1 LQELEL
7 GITATYAAGRQT
19 PVLAKAARSTIIT
32 WLAIGMLGGAGTLAV
47 AQRVPVRHTALVAAT
62 PAIATPKKAHSK
74 HGPWFAREMWL
85 VAQCRRELYQGNS
98 VRAMEML
105 DRYAQEFPL
114 GELVAQALLLRVEV
128 MRTRG
133 ERTRALAIANQFVAN
148 NPKSPYAESMRRFI
162 GEARPK

>member
-1 LQELEL
+1 M

-32 WLAIGMLGGAGTLAV
+32 WLGIGMLGGAATLGV
-47 AQRVPVRHTALVAAT
+47 AQRVPVRHSVLMAAPATATA
-62 PAIATPKKAHSK
+62 KKALSK

-85 VAQCRRELYQGNS
+85 MAQCRRELYQGNS
-98 VRAMEML
+98 VRAMETL

-133 ERTRALAIANQFVAN
+133 ERTRALAIANQFVAS
-148 NPKSPYAESMRRFI
+148 NPKSPYAEAMRRFI
-162 GEARPK
+162 GEAQPK